1 MDINID
7 GEYRGFGNHLE
18 FGTRPALLIIDFVNA
33 YLDPVSPMY
42 SPVEGARQKCVR
54 LLALAREIGIPVI
67 FSTIDIMKGGA
78 DAGIFYRKV
87 PGLKAFEPGSPFAA
101 FADGLEPL
109 ENELVVRKQY
119 ASSFFGTSLASYLAA
134 NRIDTLVIT
143 GVSTSG
149 CVRATTLDACQHGYL
164 PFVVGDACGDRT
176 EVIQQGN
183 LYDLQAKYAEVI
195 SCEKAEE
202 LLRASSEQG

>member
-1 MDINID
+1 M
-7 GEYRGFGNHLE
+7 G
-18 FGTRPALLIIDFVNA
+18 
-33 YLDPVSPMY
+33 
-42 SPVEGARQKCVR
+42 
-54 LLALAREIGIPVI
+54 
-67 FSTIDIMKGGA
+67 
-78 DAGIFYRKV
+78 
-87 PGLKAFEPGSPFAA
+87 
-101 FADGLEPL
+101 
-109 ENELVVRKQY
+109 
-119 ASSFFGTSLASYLAA
+119 FFGTSLASYLAA